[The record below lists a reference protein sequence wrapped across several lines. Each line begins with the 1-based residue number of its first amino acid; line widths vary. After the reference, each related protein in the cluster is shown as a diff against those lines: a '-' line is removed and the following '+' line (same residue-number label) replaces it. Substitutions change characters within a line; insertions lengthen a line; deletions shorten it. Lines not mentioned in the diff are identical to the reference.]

1 MSWRGGGKVP
11 SRLSETEAER
21 TAATSLSAQ
30 ISNGVVKVLAEY
42 TGRGPTRARTHISE
56 EVITVVLRDTLTKG
70 ERSLVASQKRE
81 LVLAARSGYQEA
93 MGPELIKLVEKCTG
107 RVVSA
112 FLSANH
118 LDPDVAVE
126 TFVLE
131 PRGSFKATLDDSGSD
146 GTQPDGAQPD
156 GHDAP

>member
-1 MSWRGGGKVP
+1 MSEN
-11 SRLSETEAER
+11 ETDR
-21 TAATSLSAQ
+21 TATTSVAAQ
-30 ISNGVVKVLAEY
+30 ISNGMVRLLTEY

-70 ERSLVASQKRE
+70 ERSLVASGKSE
-81 LVLAARSGYQEA
+81 LVLAARTGYQEA
-93 MGPELIKLVEKCTG
+93 MGPGLIKLIEDCTG

-118 LDPDVAVE
+118 LDPDIAVE

-131 PRGSFKATLDDSGSD
+131 PKGSFKATTDGSASGEAD
-146 GTQPDGAQPD
+146 LDGAEPREPD
-156 GHDAP
+156 SR